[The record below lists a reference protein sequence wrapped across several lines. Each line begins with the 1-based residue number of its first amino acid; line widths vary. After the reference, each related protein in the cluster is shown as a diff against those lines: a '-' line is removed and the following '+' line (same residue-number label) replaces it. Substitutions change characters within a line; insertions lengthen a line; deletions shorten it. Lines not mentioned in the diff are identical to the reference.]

1 MIPTHILIML
11 GIFVGMYFVGIGL
24 TLVLLI
30 IAFKDKERFMITWA
44 LILLIL
50 EISFGLSLI

>member
-11 GIFVGMYFVGIGL
+11 GIFVVIYFVGIGL
-24 TLVLLI
+24 TLALLI
-30 IAFKDKERFMITWA
+30 NAFKDKERFMITLA
-44 LILLIL
+44 IILLIL

>member
-1 MIPTHILIML
+1 MIPTHILL
-11 GIFVGMYFVGIGL
+11 LLCIFVVMYFVGTGL

-30 IAFKDKERFMITWA
+30 SAFKDKERFTISWA

>member
-11 GIFVGMYFVGIGL
+11 GIFVVMYFVGIGS

-30 IAFKDKERFMITWA
+30 NAFKDKERFMITLA

-50 EISFGLSLI
+50 EISFGLSLL